1 MRRPQVSNHG
11 EVSSSRASTFVMIDN
26 YIYMYHTQTLVI
38 LPTYPESITDSMAV
52 GFQDTSILAR
62 SAPIYSYSGSGPR
75 SLDISLHLHRDMMND
90 VNVASS
96 KFYSRF
102 KDPNDRSKNL
112 LEEDYVDLLVRQ
124 LQAMALPKY
133 AVSEKMVDPPVVAL
147 RLGDEIFCKG
157 VVIGAVSVQY
167 SGPILRTNKYAEATI
182 SFTLHEI
189 DPYDADTV
197 MTNGSFRGLNL
208 DLERN
213 LWIGA

>member
-1 MRRPQVSNHG
+1 MNNSYVSNHG
-11 EVSSSRASTFVMIDN
+11 EVNVPKSPTFAMIDN
-26 YIYMYHTQTLVI
+26 YIYMYHTQTLII
-38 LPTYPESITDSMAV
+38 LPTYPESITDSMSV

-90 VNVASS
+90 VNTTTS

-102 KDPNDRSKNL
+102 KDPTDSKKNL
-112 LEEDYVDLLVRQ
+112 LDEDYVDLLIKQ

-133 AVSEKMVDPPVVAL
+133 AVSEKMVDPPVIAF

-157 VVIGAVSVQY
+157 VVNGAVSVQY
-167 SGPILRTNKYAEATI
+167 SGPILRTNKYAEVTI
-182 SFTLHEI
+182 NFTLHEI

>member
-1 MRRPQVSNHG
+1 MPIDYVSNHG
-11 EVSSSRASTFVMIDN
+11 DFSLSKSPNFTMIDN

-38 LPTYPESITDSMAV
+38 LPTFPESITDSMSV

-75 SLDISLHLHRDMMND
+75 TLDISLHLHRDMLND

-102 KDPNDRSKNL
+102 KDPLNSKANL
-112 LEEDYVDLLVRQ
+112 LENDYVDRLIRE
-124 LQAMALPKY
+124 LQAIALPKY
-133 AVSEKMVDPPVVAL
+133 AVSEKMVDPPIVAF

-157 VVIGAVSVQY
+157 VVVGAVGVQY

-182 SFTLHEI
+182 TFTLHEI
-189 DPYDADTV
+189 DPYDAETV
-197 MTNGSFRGLNL
+197 MTNGSFRGLNI

>member
-1 MRRPQVSNHG
+1 MKNHHVTNHG
-11 EVSSSRASTFVMIDN
+11 ELNISRSPTFAMIDN

-38 LPTYPESITDSMAV
+38 LPTYPESITDSMSV

-75 SLDISLHLHRDMMND
+75 SLDISLHLHRDMMNE
-90 VNVASS
+90 VNAASS

-102 KDPNDRSKNL
+102 TDPTDSTKNL
-112 LEEDYVDLLVRQ
+112 LEEDYIDLLVKQ

-133 AVSEKMVDPPVVAL
+133 AVSEKMVDPPVIAF

-157 VVIGAVSVQY
+157 VIVGQVSVQY
-167 SGPILRTNKYAEATI
+167 SGPILRTNKYAEATVT
-182 SFTLHEI
+182 FNLHEI

-213 LWIGA
+213 LWTGA